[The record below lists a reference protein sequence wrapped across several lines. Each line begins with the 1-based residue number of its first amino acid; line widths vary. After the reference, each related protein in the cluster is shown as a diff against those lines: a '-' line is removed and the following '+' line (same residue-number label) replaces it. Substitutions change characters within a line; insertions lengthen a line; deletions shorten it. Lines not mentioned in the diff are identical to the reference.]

1 MTLMLSYSL
10 VVIVLLNSPLQST
23 SQELQRAP
31 NVNNNLTPLAQYL
44 DRLPSTSRPLGYN
57 LELIIDV
64 NDWKFSGGVSIIL
77 QVIQAT
83 NKISLN
89 ARDIY
94 ISNDTL
100 ELTDS
105 VGNRKT
111 LVSTNS
117 NLFEIVEFIFS
128 EELVPGMY
136 TFYLDFSGNI
146 TDNLKGLYRSRY
158 MDENGNTRYVKFFYF
173 SLIR

>member
-1 MTLMLSYSL
+1 MTRLLSYSL
-10 VVIVLLNSPLQST
+10 VAIFLLSTPLQST
-23 SQELQRAP
+23 SQEFQQSP
-31 NVNNNLTPLAQYL
+31 NVNINPAPLAQYL
-44 DRLPSTSRPLGYN
+44 DRLPPNSRPLGYN

-64 NDWKFSGGVSIIL
+64 DEWKFSGGVSIIL

-89 ARDIY
+89 ARDIH
-94 ISNDTL
+94 IPNDTL

-111 LVSTNS
+111 LVSMNT
-117 NLFEIVEFIFS
+117 NLFEIVEFTFL

-158 MDENGNTRYVKFFYF
+158 IDENGNTR
-173 SLIR
+173 